1 MVWAMS
7 SGCPPN
13 KIVHLSSICHVP
25 DTVCVISANA
35 HNNPGED
42 PSLPPFIGE
51 PAKHRGEGTGPKSHS
66 WQVAE
71 PGHCLTQSQCLF
83 TTPTTSLLLPPNRAP
98 DVGGIL
104 VGFWAASLA
113 PLAGGTAITCPRGD
127 IFLTLLCSRASL
139 VGWVR
144 LIGDVSAFPGALSF
158 LYNKSWVF
166 FLFLACKIFHHL
178 LCLGRMFA
186 ENISSS
192 LIPIISGG
200 FGSLQAEQQQ
210 LTRASQ
216 AHRLLVVLVPGR
228 RMSCSPEITSPLSL
242 SQRGALGSLH

>member
-1 MVWAMS
+1 M
-7 SGCPPN
+7 
-13 KIVHLSSICHVP
+13 
-25 DTVCVISANA
+25 
-35 HNNPGED
+35 
-42 PSLPPFIGE
+42 
-51 PAKHRGEGTGPKSHS
+51 
-66 WQVAE
+66 AE
-71 PGHCLTQSQCLF
+71 PGHCLSDSEPVPLHHTH
-83 TTPTTSLLLPPNRAP
+83 TALLLPPNRAP
-98 DVGGIL
+98 DMGGIL
-104 VGFWAASLA
+104 VGFQASSLA

-127 IFLTLLCSRASL
+127 IFSTLLCSRASL

-166 FLFLACKIFHHL
+166 SFLFLVCKIFHHL

-228 RMSCSPEITSPLSL
+228 RMSCGPEITSPT
-242 SQRGALGSLH
+242 SQPGRGTGISPLMEQS